1 LIIMSSSNIFV
12 LAAAL
17 VMACFASGTAR
28 SEELLPQPG
37 NIHVA
42 SALSER
48 EAQELLIPA
57 RRYYAF
63 WNTGD
68 ERYAQAALA
77 DNFADLNLPEGR
89 PQGPQGPLIASRV
102 FRKAV
107 PDLMLSVPE
116 AWVIGDQ
123 VLTRLKFKGHF
134 TGEFA
139 GHRGD
144 GRDIRFDA
152 IDLYTIRDGRI
163 LANWHLEDNLTLL
176 KQLGVVG
183 SQ

>member
-1 LIIMSSSNIFV
+1 MSSSRILV
-12 LAAAL
+12 LATAL
-17 VMACFASGTAR
+17 VTASFACGTAR
-28 SEELLPQPG
+28 PEESLPQPG

-48 EAQELLIPA
+48 EAQELLRPA

-116 AWVIGDQ
+116 AWVIGD
-123 VLTRLKFKGHF
+123 
-134 TGEFA
+134 
-139 GHRGD
+139 
-144 GRDIRFDA
+144 
-152 IDLYTIRDGRI
+152 
-163 LANWHLEDNLTLL
+163 
-176 KQLGVVG
+176 
-183 SQ
+183 

>member
-1 LIIMSSSNIFV
+1 MSSSNIFV
-12 LAAAL
+12 LGAAL

-89 PQGPQGPLIASRV
+89 PQGPQGALRPPA
-102 FRKAV
+102 A
-107 PDLMLSVPE
+107 PDL
-116 AWVIGDQ
+116 
-123 VLTRLKFKGHF
+123 VL
-134 TGEFA
+134 
-139 GHRGD
+139 
-144 GRDIRFDA
+144 
-152 IDLYTIRDGRI
+152 
-163 LANWHLEDNLTLL
+163 
-176 KQLGVVG
+176 
-183 SQ
+183 